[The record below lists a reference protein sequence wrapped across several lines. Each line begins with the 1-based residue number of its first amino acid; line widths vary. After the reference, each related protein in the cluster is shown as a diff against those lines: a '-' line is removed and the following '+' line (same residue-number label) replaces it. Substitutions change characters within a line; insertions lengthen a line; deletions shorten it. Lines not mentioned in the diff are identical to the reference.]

1 MQIFYFAYVKT
12 LKLWLRLGL
21 DTDNS
26 C

>member
-21 DTDNS
+21 NTDNS